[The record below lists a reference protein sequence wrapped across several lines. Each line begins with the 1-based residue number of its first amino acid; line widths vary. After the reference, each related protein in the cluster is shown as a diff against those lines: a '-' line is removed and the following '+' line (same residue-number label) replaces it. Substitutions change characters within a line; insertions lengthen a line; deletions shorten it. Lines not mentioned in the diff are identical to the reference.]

1 MCTVRCVC
9 ARGDSGVVAGACNGF
24 AEGVVGHVALVSGQE
39 FSDAFIECC
48 AFNAYPPP
56 IADVGHAVG
65 GYGFGVGGEGGGSG
79 GGDPLCTE
87 VVVVM
92 ESSSSGGSELVE
104 SNSEMESSEELGGGR
119 ESRRGR
125 PRERGVAT
133 MYSNGRQR

>member
-1 MCTVRCVC
+1 M
-9 ARGDSGVVAGACNGF
+9 AGACDGF
-24 AEGVVGHVALVSGQE
+24 AEGVVGHVALVSGGE

-56 IADVGHAVG
+56 IADVGHALG
-65 GYGFGVGGEGGGSG
+65 GYGFGVGGEGGGSA

-87 VVVVM
+87 VAVVM
-92 ESSSSGGSELVE
+92 ESSLSGGSKLVE
-104 SNSEMESSEELGGGR
+104 SNSEMESSEELGGEGTESSEELGGGR

-125 PRERGVAT
+125 PRERGVAA